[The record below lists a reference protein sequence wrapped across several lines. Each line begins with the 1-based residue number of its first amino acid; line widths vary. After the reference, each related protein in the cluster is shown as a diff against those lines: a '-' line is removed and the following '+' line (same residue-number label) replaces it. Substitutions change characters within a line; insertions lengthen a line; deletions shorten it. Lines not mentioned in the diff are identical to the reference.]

1 MGRKKLFYTM
11 ENLALGLELMVVGM
25 ASVFVILIIVI
36 LLGRLMVTLTN
47 RIPAERQSAKPA
59 AGDVDGGT
67 RSIIEAAVKELTGGK
82 GTVKEIVKL

>member
-1 MGRKKLFYTM
+1 M

-59 AGDVDGGT
+59 TGDVDGGT

>member
-1 MGRKKLFYTM
+1 MS
-11 ENLALGLELMVVGM
+11 NLGLGLELMLVGM
-25 ASVFVILIIVI
+25 ASVFIILIIVI
-36 LLGRLMVTLTN
+36 YLGKLMIALTN

>member
-1 MGRKKLFYTM
+1 MS
-11 ENLALGLELMVVGM
+11 NLGLGLELMLVGM

-36 LLGRLMVTLTN
+36 LLGKLMINLTN
-47 RIPAERQSAKPA
+47 RIPAEQQGVKSATS
-59 AGDVDGGT
+59 DVDNGT